1 MNESRSEILFRGQG
15 LSKGVA
21 VERPYFLNSPI
32 ESISAEKIAPESI
45 PQEVESYRAA
55 RERCRQDILQLQ
67 LQMERER
74 IHEGAAILE
83 GHLHILEDPLIT
95 LNIEDKIIASQQ
107 SAPYVFQQAVREYGK
122 RFEKIRE
129 PFFRERY
136 KDLKDL
142 SNRLLHHMLR
152 KHQISHKNLI
162 EAVILVAR
170 EITASEVAEMDS
182 GRVRGI
188 ITQEGSATS
197 HAAIVARAK
206 GIPYVSNIDIKILQA
221 KGSTELILDGSTGL
235 VLLFPSVESLER
247 YKGLEVCDS
256 KFISTPSSSVF
267 ATETIDGYRVKLM
280 ANVDLPDEVNL
291 VHQFSGDGIGLIRT
305 EFIFLTR
312 DNFPSE
318 EEQEQIYSEMVKNAK
333 GLPIIFR
340 TFDIGGDKLLGHQDH
355 YQENNPFLGCRAI
368 RFMLKEREVFKNQ
381 LRAILR
387 AGLHGKIKVMFPM
400 ISSLQELRK
409 AKELLKECHDELISK
424 GLKVTMPK
432 VGCMIEVPSAAVV
445 SDLLA
450 ANCDFLSI
458 GTNDLVQYSLAVDR
472 GNHEM
477 SALYSPTDPSILRLI
492 KFVIGQANEKGIPLS
507 VCGEIASDSRMIPL
521 LIGLGVHELSVA
533 SRSIPQVKNVIRKT
547 CATSSAHQVEQVLRY
562 GTAEQV
568 ESFIDQIEKG
578 LASPFPELSELKL

>member
-1 MNESRSEILFRGQG
+1 MNEARSEILFRGQG

-21 VERPYFLNSPI
+21 IERPYFLNSPI
-32 ESISAEKIAPESI
+32 ESISPEKVPPESI
-45 PQEVESYRAA
+45 PQEIEAYRAA
-55 RERCRQDILQLQ
+55 RERCRQDIMQLQ

-83 GHLHILEDPLIT
+83 GHLHILDDPLIT
-95 LNIEDKIIASQQ
+95 TNIEENIVAAQQ
-107 SAPYVFQQAVREYGK
+107 SAPYVFQQAVKEYGK

-152 KHQISHKNLI
+152 KQQISHRNLI
-162 EAVILVAR
+162 EPVILVAR
-170 EITASEVAEMDS
+170 EITASEVAEIDVA
-182 GRVRGI
+182 RVRGI

-206 GIPYVSNIDIKILQA
+206 GIPYVSNIDIKILQVH
-221 KGSTELILDGSTGL
+221 GMTELVLDGANGL
-235 VLLFPSVESLER
+235 VLLFPSKETMDR
-247 YKGLEVCDS
+247 YKGLQVTHAR
-256 KFISTPSSSVF
+256 FTSTPASAVF
-267 ATETIDGYRVKLM
+267 ATETFDGYRMKLM
-280 ANVDLPDEVNL
+280 ANVDLPDEVDL

-312 DNFPSE
+312 DHFPSE
-318 EEQEQIYSEMVKNAK
+318 NEQEEIYSEMVRGAK

-368 RFMLKEREVFKNQ
+368 RFMLKERETFKHQ

-387 AGLHGKIKVMFPM
+387 AGLHGTVKVMFPM
-400 ISSLQELRK
+400 ISSLQELHK
-409 AKELLKECHDELISK
+409 AKELLQECYQELLRE

-432 VGCMIEVPSAAVV
+432 VGCMIEVPSAAIV

-450 ANCDFLSI
+450 GECDFMSI

-477 SALYSPTDPSILRLI
+477 SALYSPTDPCILRLI

-507 VCGEIASDSRMIPL
+507 ICGEIASDPRMIPI

-533 SRSIPQVKNVIRKT
+533 SRSIPLVKSIIRKT
-547 CATSSAHQVEQVLRY
+547 CATSAAIQVDQVMRC

-568 ESFIDQIEKG
+568 ESYIDSQERETV
-578 LASPFPELSELKL
+578 LA

>member
-1 MNESRSEILFRGQG
+1 MNEARSEILFRGQG

-21 VERPYFLNSPI
+21 IERPYFLNSPI
-32 ESISAEKIAPESI
+32 ESISSEKISADLI
-45 PQEVESYRAA
+45 PQEIEAYRAA
-55 RERCRQDILQLQ
+55 RERCRQDITQLQ
-67 LQMERER
+67 LQMEREG

-95 LNIEDKIIASQQ
+95 TNIEDKIIASSQ
-107 SAPYVFQQAVREYGK
+107 SAPYVFQQTVREYGK

-152 KHQISHKNLI
+152 KHQISHRNLI
-162 EAVILVAR
+162 EPVILVAR
-170 EITASEVAEMDS
+170 EITASEVAEIDVE
-182 GRVRGI
+182 RVRGI

-206 GIPYVSNIDIKILQA
+206 GIPYVSNIDIKILQVH
-221 KGSTELILDGSTGL
+221 GTTDLVLDGAAGI
-235 VLLFPSVESLER
+235 VLLLPSKETLER
-247 YKGLEVCDS
+247 YVGQQASHTKSIPYPL
-256 KFISTPSSSVF
+256 TTAL
-267 ATETIDGYRVKLM
+267 ATETFDGYRIKLM
-280 ANVDLPDEVNL
+280 ANVDLPDELGL
-291 VHQFSGDGIGLIRT
+291 VHQFAGDGIGLIRT

-312 DNFPSE
+312 DQFPSE
-318 EEQEQIYSEMVKNAK
+318 DEQEQIYSEMVKGAK

-368 RFMLKEREVFKNQ
+368 RFMLKEKEIFKNQ

-387 AGLHGKIKVMFPM
+387 AGLHGSVKVMFPM

-409 AKELLKECHDELISK
+409 AKELLQECCDELLRQ
-424 GLKVTMPK
+424 GLKVSMPK

-450 ANCDFLSI
+450 SDCDFLSI

-477 SALYSPTDPSILRLI
+477 SSLYSPTDPSILRLI
-492 KFVIGQANEKGIPLS
+492 KFVIGQANERGIPLS
-507 VCGEIASDSRMIPL
+507 ICGEIASDPRMIPL

-533 SRSIPQVKNVIRKT
+533 SRCIPQVKNIIRKT
-547 CATSSAHQVEQVLRY
+547 CATSSAYYVDQVMRY

-568 ESFIDQIEKG
+568 ESFIDLIEKG
-578 LASPFPELSELKL
+578 AASPFPEASVMV